1 MGYTQAY
8 NAYKETNVKTA
19 SQGRLVVLLYEEAVR
34 QLTLASS
41 LFSEDSNLPVQNI
54 ERFGKS
60 ILKSQEIITELQVS
74 LDMEKGGEIARNL
87 MSLYVYFNK
96 ELLNAS
102 ISHDKKKL
110 LFIKDMLSQLHSSW
124 VTAASSQANTQ
135 VQSESRPALNIQG

>member
-74 LDMEKGGEIARNL
+74 LDMEKGGEIAKNL
-87 MSLYVYFNK
+87 MSLYIFFNK
-96 ELLNAS
+96 ELTETN
-102 ISHDKKKL
+102 IS
-110 LFIKDMLSQLHSSW
+110 KDQKRLEPIMKMISDLCESW
-124 VTAASSQANTQ
+124 RQAAASSANAPQTQ
-135 VQSESRPALNIQG
+135 VQQTLNIQG

>member
-8 NAYKETNVKTA
+8 NAYKETNIKTA

-74 LDMEKGGEIARNL
+74 LDMEKGGEIAKNL
-87 MSLYVYFNK
+87 MALYIFFNRQLTDANIK
-96 ELLNAS
+96 KDKAIVESILKMMSELCE
-102 ISHDKKKL
+102 
-110 LFIKDMLSQLHSSW
+110 SW
-124 VTAASSQANTQ
+124 RQAAASSATTQ
-135 VQSESRPALNIQG
+135 TTKVQQALNIEG

>member
-74 LDMEKGGEIARNL
+74 LDMEKGGEIAKNL
-87 MSLYVYFNK
+87 MALYIFFNRQLTDANIK
-96 ELLNAS
+96 EDKAIVES
-102 ISHDKKKL
+102 ILKMMSEL
-110 LFIKDMLSQLHSSW
+110 CESW
-124 VTAASSQANTQ
+124 RQAAASSATTQ
-135 VQSESRPALNIQG
+135 TTKVQQALNIEG

>member
-19 SQGRLVVLLYEEAVR
+19 SQGRLIVLLYEEAVR

-74 LDMEKGGEIARNL
+74 LDMEKGGEIAKNL
-87 MSLYVYFNK
+87 MALYIFFNRQLTDANIK
-96 ELLNAS
+96 KDKAIVESILKMMSELCE
-102 ISHDKKKL
+102 
-110 LFIKDMLSQLHSSW
+110 SW
-124 VTAASSQANTQ
+124 RQAAASSATTQ
-135 VQSESRPALNIQG
+135 TTKVQQALNIEG

>member
-74 LDMEKGGEIARNL
+74 LDMEKGGEIAKNL
-87 MSLYVYFNK
+87 MALYIFFNRQLTDANIK
-96 ELLNAS
+96 KDKAIVDSILKMMSELCE
-102 ISHDKKKL
+102 
-110 LFIKDMLSQLHSSW
+110 SW
-124 VTAASSQANTQ
+124 RQAAASSATMQTAK
-135 VQSESRPALNIQG
+135 VQQALNIEG

>member
-41 LFSEDSNLPVQNI
+41 LFSEDSKLPVQNI

-74 LDMEKGGEIARNL
+74 LDMEKGGEIAKNL
-87 MSLYVYFNK
+87 MALYIFFNRQLTDANIK
-96 ELLNAS
+96 KDKAIVESILKMMSELCE
-102 ISHDKKKL
+102 
-110 LFIKDMLSQLHSSW
+110 SW
-124 VTAASSQANTQ
+124 RQAAASSATTQ
-135 VQSESRPALNIQG
+135 TTKVQQALNIEG

>member
-74 LDMEKGGEIARNL
+74 LDMEKGGEIAKNL
-87 MSLYVYFNK
+87 MSLYIFFNRQLTDANIK
-96 ELLNAS
+96 KDKAIVESILKMMSELCE
-102 ISHDKKKL
+102 
-110 LFIKDMLSQLHSSW
+110 SW
-124 VTAASSQANTQ
+124 RQAAASSATTQ
-135 VQSESRPALNIQG
+135 TTKVQQALNIEG

>member
-74 LDMEKGGEIARNL
+74 LDMEKGGELAKNL
-87 MSLYVYFNK
+87 MALYIFFNRQLTDANIK
-96 ELLNAS
+96 KDKAIVESILKMMSELCE
-102 ISHDKKKL
+102 
-110 LFIKDMLSQLHSSW
+110 SW
-124 VTAASSQANTQ
+124 RQAAASSATTQ
-135 VQSESRPALNIQG
+135 TTKVQQALNIEG

>member
-74 LDMEKGGEIARNL
+74 LDMEKGGEIAKNL
-87 MSLYVYFNK
+87 MALYIFFNRQLTDANIQK
-96 ELLNAS
+96 DKAIVESILKMMSELCE
-102 ISHDKKKL
+102 
-110 LFIKDMLSQLHSSW
+110 SW
-124 VTAASSQANTQ
+124 RQAAASSATTQ
-135 VQSESRPALNIQG
+135 TTKVQQALNIEG

>member
-74 LDMEKGGEIARNL
+74 LDMEKGGEIAKNL
-87 MSLYVYFNK
+87 MALYIFFNRQLTDANIK
-96 ELLNAS
+96 KDKAIVESILKMMSELCE
-102 ISHDKKKL
+102 
-110 LFIKDMLSQLHSSW
+110 SW
-124 VTAASSQANTQ
+124 RQAAASSATMQTAK
-135 VQSESRPALNIQG
+135 VQQALNIEG

>member
-1 MGYTQAY
+1 MGYAQAY

-74 LDMEKGGEIARNL
+74 LDMEKGGEIAKNL
-87 MSLYVYFNK
+87 MALYIFFNRQLTDANIK
-96 ELLNAS
+96 KDKAIVESILKMMSELCE
-102 ISHDKKKL
+102 
-110 LFIKDMLSQLHSSW
+110 SW
-124 VTAASSQANTQ
+124 RQAAASSATTQ
-135 VQSESRPALNIQG
+135 TTKVQQALNIEG

>member
-8 NAYKETNVKTA
+8 NDYKETNVKTA
-19 SQGRLVVLLYEEAVR
+19 SQGRLVFLLYEEAVR

-74 LDMEKGGEIARNL
+74 LDMEKGGEIAKNL
-87 MSLYVYFNK
+87 MALYIFFNRQLTDANIK
-96 ELLNAS
+96 KDKAIVESILKMMSELCE
-102 ISHDKKKL
+102 
-110 LFIKDMLSQLHSSW
+110 SW
-124 VTAASSQANTQ
+124 RQAAASSATTQ
-135 VQSESRPALNIQG
+135 TTKVQQALNIEG

>member
-74 LDMEKGGEIARNL
+74 LDMEKGGEIAKNL
-87 MSLYVYFNK
+87 MSLYIFFNRQLTDANIK
-96 ELLNAS
+96 KDKAIVDSILKMMSELCE
-102 ISHDKKKL
+102 
-110 LFIKDMLSQLHSSW
+110 SW
-124 VTAASSQANTQ
+124 RQAAASSATMQTAK
-135 VQSESRPALNIQG
+135 VQQALNIEG

>member
-74 LDMEKGGEIARNL
+74 LDMEKGGEIAKNL
-87 MSLYVYFNK
+87 MALYIFFNRQLTDANIK
-96 ELLNAS
+96 KDKSIVESILNMMSELCE
-102 ISHDKKKL
+102 
-110 LFIKDMLSQLHSSW
+110 SW
-124 VTAASSQANTQ
+124 RQAAASSATTQ
-135 VQSESRPALNIQG
+135 TTKVQQALNIEG

>member
-54 ERFGKS
+54 ERFGRS

-74 LDMEKGGEIARNL
+74 LDMEKGGEIAKNL
-87 MSLYVYFNK
+87 MALYIFFNRQLTDANIK
-96 ELLNAS
+96 KDKAIVESILKMMSELCE
-102 ISHDKKKL
+102 
-110 LFIKDMLSQLHSSW
+110 SW
-124 VTAASSQANTQ
+124 RQAAASSATTQ
-135 VQSESRPALNIQG
+135 TTKVQQALNIEG

>member
-60 ILKSQEIITELQVS
+60 ILKSQEIITELQVC
-74 LDMEKGGEIARNL
+74 LDMEKGGEIAKNL
-87 MSLYVYFNK
+87 MALYIFFNRQLTDANIK
-96 ELLNAS
+96 KDKAIVESILKMMSELCE
-102 ISHDKKKL
+102 
-110 LFIKDMLSQLHSSW
+110 SW
-124 VTAASSQANTQ
+124 RQAAASSATTQ
-135 VQSESRPALNIQG
+135 TTKVQQALNIEG

>member
-8 NAYKETNVKTA
+8 NPYKENNIKTE

-74 LDMEKGGEIARNL
+74 LDMEKGGEIAKNL
-87 MSLYVYFNK
+87 MALYIFFNRQLTDANIK
-96 ELLNAS
+96 KDKAIVESILKMMSELCE
-102 ISHDKKKL
+102 
-110 LFIKDMLSQLHSSW
+110 SW
-124 VTAASSQANTQ
+124 RQAAASSATTQ
-135 VQSESRPALNIQG
+135 TTKVQQALNIEG

>member
-74 LDMEKGGEIARNL
+74 LDMEKGGEIAKNL
-87 MSLYVYFNK
+87 MALYIFFNRQLTDANIK
-96 ELLNAS
+96 KDKAIVESILNMMSELCE
-102 ISHDKKKL
+102 
-110 LFIKDMLSQLHSSW
+110 SW
-124 VTAASSQANTQ
+124 RQAAASSATTQ
-135 VQSESRPALNIQG
+135 TTKVQQALNIEG

>member
-74 LDMEKGGEIARNL
+74 LDMEKGGEIAKNL
-87 MSLYVYFNK
+87 MSLYIYFNQELISVNIK
-96 ELLNAS
+96 HDKTKLEYIEQQMSELLKAWKEAS
-102 ISHDKKKL
+102 ASA
-110 LFIKDMLSQLHSSW
+110 SQTPVQH
-124 VTAASSQANTQ
+124 TQ
-135 VQSESRPALNIQG
+135 ALNIEG

>member
-74 LDMEKGGEIARNL
+74 LDMGKGGEIAKNL
-87 MSLYVYFNK
+87 MALYIFFNRQLTDANIK
-96 ELLNAS
+96 KDKAIVESILKMMSELCE
-102 ISHDKKKL
+102 
-110 LFIKDMLSQLHSSW
+110 SW
-124 VTAASSQANTQ
+124 RQAAASSATTQ
-135 VQSESRPALNIQG
+135 TTKVQQALNIEG

>member
-1 MGYTQAY
+1 MGYTKAY

-74 LDMEKGGEIARNL
+74 LDMEKGGEIAKNL
-87 MSLYVYFNK
+87 MALYIFFNRQ
-96 ELLNAS
+96 LTDAN
-102 ISHDKKKL
+102 KKK
-110 LFIKDMLSQLHSSW
+110 
-124 VTAASSQANTQ
+124 TR
-135 VQSESRPALNIQG
+135 QSLNQY